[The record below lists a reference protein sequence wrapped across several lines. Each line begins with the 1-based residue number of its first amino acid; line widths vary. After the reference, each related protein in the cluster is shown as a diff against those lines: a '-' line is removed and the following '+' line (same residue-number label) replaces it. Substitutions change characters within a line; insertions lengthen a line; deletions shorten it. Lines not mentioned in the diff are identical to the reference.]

1 MSGDLD
7 LEQRYRR
14 VLRLLP
20 GYYRDQWEEDMV
32 AAFLD
37 GWMTGDPDEDS
48 VTMEFDRPSWQEVAS
63 VAGLAARLYLGAA
76 GTPRRYFAWGQA
88 LRGAV
93 LAMLL
98 IHAAAGLDGL
108 VSVFVSGNG
117 RRPVPVP
124 PAVMVAPPGSV
135 WPATVWYAVGY
146 AWIVIFVALV
156 LGHYRVARVAA
167 VLAIVPALVWLLQ
180 GQLSGSLL
188 SPFASWAY
196 WFLADLTPVLA
207 MAAFHRDAPPPA
219 RRPWLLALPVYYLLV
234 NVPVLAAKLTGHLA
248 WVPDTPGLGCVL
260 VALLCLAHVPRA
272 WSSRAGTGVWSLSLV
287 LLAAVT
293 GVYRITS
300 LGDYLKDPYLI
311 YYLQGPHLIDVGL
324 AELLILVAAVALV
337 VPDAVRAQAVM
348 PSSPPHPQLG

>member
-20 GYYRDQWEEDMV
+20 GYYRDKWEEDMV

-48 VTMEFDRPSWQEVAS
+48 VTMEFDRPGWQEVAS

-93 LAMLL
+93 LALL
-98 IHAAAGLDGL
+98 LVHATAGFDGV
-108 VSVFVSGNG
+108 VSVFVPGNG
-117 RRPVPVP
+117 RRPVPAP
-124 PAVMVAPPGSV
+124 PATVAALPGSV

-146 AWIVIFVALV
+146 VWIVIFVALI
-156 LGHYRVARVAA
+156 LGHYRVARVTAA
-167 VLAIVPALVWLLQ
+167 LAIVPALVWLLRE
-180 GQLSGSLL
+180 QLTGDLL
-188 SPFASWAY
+188 SPFASWSY
-196 WFLADLTPVLA
+196 WFLLDLTPVLA

-219 RRPWLLALPVYYLLV
+219 RRPWLLALPGYYLV
-234 NVPVLAAKLTGHLA
+234 VGVPVLAAKLTDHFA
-248 WVPDTPGLGCVL
+248 WVPDTPGLACIV
-260 VALLCLAHVPRA
+260 VALLCLTYVPRA
-272 WSSRAGTGVWSLSLV
+272 WSRRAGTDTWSLTLV

-293 GVYRITS
+293 GVYRIIS
-300 LGDYLKDPYLI
+300 LGDYRQDPHLI

-324 AELLILVAAVALV
+324 AELLILAAAVALV
-337 VPDAVRAQAVM
+337 VPDAVRAQAAV
-348 PSSPPHPQLG
+348 PSVPPHPQLG

>member
-1 MSGDLD
+1 MSGDRD

-20 GYYRDQWEEDMV
+20 GYYRDKWEEDMV

-37 GWMTGDPDEDS
+37 SWMTGDPDEDS

-63 VAGLAARLYLGAA
+63 VAALATRLYLGAA

-93 LAMLL
+93 LVVLL

-124 PAVMVAPPGSV
+124 PATMAGLPGTV

-146 AWIVIFVALV
+146 VWIVIFVALV
-156 LGHYRVARVAA
+156 LGHYRVARVTA
-167 VLAIVPALVWLLQ
+167 VLAVVPSLVWLLR
-180 GQLSGSLL
+180 GQLTGSLL
-188 SPFASWAY
+188 SPFASWSY
-196 WFLADLTPVLA
+196 WFLLDLTPVLA

-219 RRPWLLALPVYYLLV
+219 RRPWLLAMPGYYLIVLA
-234 NVPVLAAKLTGHLA
+234 PLLAAKLTDHFA
-248 WVPDTPGLGCVL
+248 WVPDTPGLACIV
-260 VALLCLAHVPRA
+260 VALLCLAYVPRA
-272 WSSRAGTGVWSLSLV
+272 WSGRAGTGAWSLTLV

-293 GVYRITS
+293 GVYRIIS
-300 LGDYLKDPYLI
+300 LGDYRQDPHLI

-324 AELLILVAAVALV
+324 AELLILAAAVALV
-337 VPDAVRAQAVM
+337 VPDAVRAQAAV
-348 PSSPPHPQLG
+348 PSVPPHPQLG